1 MGGVNLLRPVPT
13 LRELSA
19 AVSDLPVAYAAVGP
33 SFWGD
38 GQYPPSDAVYYPL
51 YAKCAELDLP
61 LCVNTGLP
69 GRRSPARCR
78 TRSTSTGSACA
89 SPN

>member
-1 MGGVNLLRPVPT
+1 MGGVNLLRPMPS

-19 AVSDLPVAYAAVGP
+19 VVNDLPVAYAAVGP

-51 YAKCAELDLP
+51 
-61 LCVNTGLP
+61 VHQM
-69 GRRSPARCR
+69 RRDRAAAVHQHRPAR
-78 TRSTSTGSACA
+78 TTDSG
-89 SPN
+89 